1 MLETILKMMS
11 HILKAPP
18 RCHKSSISLKSEPSD
33 DCNHRCTDGP
43 NSNLVCWVEGLLDLD
58 DLDLDEGDADLD
70 GEYDDQKE
78 KCIQLFILMTRLASL
93 QGHQISI
100 LCTFA
105 SIPLKNSI

>member
-70 GEYDDQKE
+70 GEYDDEKE
-78 KCIQLFILMTRLASL
+78 KCIQLFILMTRFASL

-105 SIPLKNSI
+105 SI